1 MRRTLALALFLML
14 VLPGCTKSAGS
25 SHVVTMHEPLP
36 TISGLSVTDGSK
48 LSSADYLGKV
58 LVLNVWA
65 QWCTPCRLE
74 QPDLVRIAHAYRS
87 EGVEFLGVDY
97 ADDNAA
103 ARTWLARYDV
113 PYPSVADPS
122 GRTAAQ
128 LKFSGVPDTV
138 IVDASGMQRYLF
150 LGKTSAAEV
159 RHYLDVVLASPNSA
173 SSSPSGAP

>member
-1 MRRTLALALFLML
+1 MRRTAALALFLVL
-14 VLPGCTKSAGS
+14 ALPGCTKSDGS
-25 SHVVTMHEPLP
+25 THVVTMNEPLP

-48 LSSADYLGKV
+48 LSTTQYLGKV

-74 QPDLVRIAHAYRS
+74 QPDLVRIAHAYGS
-87 EGVEFLGVDY
+87 KGVEFLGVDY

-103 ARTWLARYDV
+103 ARSWLARYDV
-113 PYPSVADPS
+113 PYPSLSDPS

-159 RHYLDVVLASPNSA
+159 RHYLDLVLASNPA
-173 SSSPSGAP
+173 SSSPSGSP